1 MYDKLMDLEGV
12 TLGTEAYDAFV
23 DPLEKI
29 LGSWKPSQGA
39 KTQAIGDEVHVEGL
53 LRGDRMKKNFEH
65 FI

>member
-1 MYDKLMDLEGV
+1 MFY
-12 TLGTEAYDAFV
+12 EAYSTPDANANYAKFTSQLDKV
-23 DPLEKI
+23 LS
-29 LGSWKPSQGA
+29 SWNMGQGA